1 MVFVI
6 GTKSAPTHTS
16 RKRPNQ
22 CQSKVLQ
29 KLPSRHTQVISGVK
43 SDRQQIKHM
52 RVQCSLASRGNC
64 VLPQS
69 EESCHCDRAT
79 ARYTQTEPLRT
90 SSEGAGLA
98 RWLAWLQRAVNQA
111 RKLRAEGRRES
122 TNAHKIVHPLAAIKL
137 RTKIKREL
145 RGLNNKK
152 RVQKSFKTLMTGW
165 TFPRSQRSSRT
176 ECKRLPPGPSREP
189 ACDGLSLGAAHSGAA
204 EQ

>member
-1 MVFVI
+1 
-6 GTKSAPTHTS
+6 
-16 RKRPNQ
+16 
-22 CQSKVLQ
+22 
-29 KLPSRHTQVISGVK
+29 
-43 SDRQQIKHM
+43 M

-69 EESCHCDRAT
+69 EESCHCDRVT
-79 ARYTQTEPLRT
+79 ARYTQTEPLRI
-90 SSEGAGLA
+90 SRRDPRLHVGPLLSLSEGAGLA

-111 RKLRAEGRRES
+111 RKLDAGGRRES
-122 TNAHKIVHPLAAIKL
+122 TNAHKIEHPLAAIKL

-152 RVQKSFKTLMTGW
+152 RVQKSFKTLMIGW

-189 ACDGLSLGAAHSGAA
+189 ACDGLSLGAAHSGAT